1 MRNSIIERNF
11 LNIPTDRT
19 ININRNLKNYSS
31 NNIFDNNNIKIQQ
44 NYKSKNSNT
53 KLLFKSSFNNKFKE
67 SMLSI

>member
-31 NNIFDNNNIKIQQ
+31 NNIFWKNFPFLI
-44 NYKSKNSNT
+44 NYGNY
-53 KLLFKSSFNNKFKE
+53 F
-67 SMLSI
+67 I